1 MPKTRGGRFRGRFR
15 GMNCTTSNTRD
26 LASTLASHGFQRKQA
41 TFDCQSGWVNSER
54 PLYRPSSTRHAPKR
68 TLVSAERAQDRG
80 ESPEDAGRTSQ
91 DNCPVEGSSSD
102 SVGGRAARTNIVLFN
117 TRICSGPP
125 AGRRSPRPCSHR
137 MSPREA
143 ERMSHVHM
151 ALLERG
157 EYWGTCVTGLLS
169 RCTASLA
176 GEQDGCDVDK
186 RRHPPGVGRLVGG
199 GNWWRIMDE
208 PSAQPPDSLDA
219 ALHFPTSSISEVVP
233 T

>member
-1 MPKTRGGRFRGRFR
+1 M
-15 GMNCTTSNTRD
+15 
-26 LASTLASHGFQRKQA
+26 
-41 TFDCQSGWVNSER
+41 
-54 PLYRPSSTRHAPKR
+54 
-68 TLVSAERAQDRG
+68 SAERAQDRG
-80 ESPEDAGRTSQ
+80 ESPEDTGRTSQ
-91 DNCPVEGSSSD
+91 DNCTVEGSSSD
-102 SVGGRAARTNIVLFN
+102 SVGGRAARTNAVLFN

-125 AGRRSPRPCSHR
+125 AGRRAPRPCSHR
-137 MSPREA
+137 MSPRSA
-143 ERMSHVHM
+143 ERLSHVHM

-208 PSAQPPDSLDA
+208 PSAQPPDLLMPLCIFLRPVYPKLSQHELFSLSQQFVSLSLAMRTGLDA
-219 ALHFPTSSISEVVP
+219 QPLVP
-233 T
+233 RIPHSRQNSKAREQQPQQ